1 MTRAKGT
8 MLVLGKGFMGQK
20 IADFFG
26 CDISPDRI
34 LSLADAQAV
43 IGRYKPSVLINCIG
57 YTGASNVDDCEID
70 KDKTLFQTHLCLS
83 SLPRHALEIKF
94 GSSIS
99 QAAVSSNSIT
109 QGKNRLPRILCLIFL
124 TSIIL
129 APRYMLSGRWRLWQR
144 NTAYSYFA
152 YAYL

>member
-70 KDKTLFQTHLCLS
+70 KDKTLFSNTFVPIILAEACLRNKVRLIHIS
-83 SLPRHALEIKF
+83 SGCIFKF
-94 GSSIS
+94 DYS
-99 QAAVSSNSIT
+99 
-109 QGKNRLPRILCLIFL
+109 GKNRLPRILCLIF
-124 TSIIL
+124 
-129 APRYMLSGRWRLWQR
+129 
-144 NTAYSYFA
+144 
-152 YAYL
+152 